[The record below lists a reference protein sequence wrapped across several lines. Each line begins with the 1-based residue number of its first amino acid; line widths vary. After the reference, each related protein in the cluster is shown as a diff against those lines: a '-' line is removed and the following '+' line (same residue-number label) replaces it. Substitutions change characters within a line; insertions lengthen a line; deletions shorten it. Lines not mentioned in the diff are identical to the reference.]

1 MVLFSF
7 IRVPFFKFRQK
18 SIFLIKMLHLTEKYL
33 QIYHTFSKH
42 FFFVLNSAKWQYL
55 LGKRLIWRK
64 IHFLLSAMFS
74 IQFEILSAKR
84 IAIFQDY
91 IGQEDYFAT
100 FLRKEAKNIFNIF
113 FVHKKEAKKYFS
125 MLRKE

>member
-1 MVLFSF
+1 
-7 IRVPFFKFRQK
+7 
-18 SIFLIKMLHLTEKYL
+18 
-33 QIYHTFSKH
+33 
-42 FFFVLNSAKWQYL
+42 
-55 LGKRLIWRK
+55 
-64 IHFLLSAMFS
+64 MFS